1 MTNPTVNKHRNIRL
15 AERLATILMRLYAGE
30 NLSRQQLTEEF
41 GISER
46 TVFRDLGRLAG
57 LIEQDGQGKYRIS
70 AVLRQQMR
78 QESLRRFAKLLGA
91 DGLALGEGKAGF
103 DMLYDALLNETVL
116 IKDLHYESM
125 VPSSAQFVRLEHAI
139 RNKQLCSFVYK
150 GKRRL
155 VAPYRLVNWQGF
167 WYLAGVEQEKL
178 KAFIVDSI
186 TELLES
192 ETRFEPD
199 PAVIA
204 EIEAE
209 DGVWYSTEKQTV
221 IIEVAAQAAHYFE
234 RRPIFPRQQLLK
246 KWPDGRLHLQATIGP
261 IEQILPL
268 LRSWLPCIKVI
279 SPAEVFIMLV
289 GTCALCFQT
298 QDPGSTDGDRC
309 SD

>member
-1 MTNPTVNKHRNIRL
+1 MTNPTVNKHRNTRL

-30 NLSRQQLTEEF
+30 NLSRQQLIEEF

-125 VPSSAQFVRLEHAI
+125 VPRSAQFVRLEHTI
-139 RNKQLCSFVYK
+139 RNRQLCSFLYK
-150 GKRRL
+150 QKRRL

-192 ETRFEPD
+192 ETKFDPD
-199 PAVIA
+199 PAVIR
-204 EIEAE
+204 EIETE
-209 DGVWYSTEKQTV
+209 DGVWYSAEKQNV

-234 RRPIFPRQQLLK
+234 RRPIFPKQKLLK
-246 KWPDGRLHLQATIGP
+246 KWPDGRLRLQATIGP
-261 IEQILPL
+261 FEQILPL
-268 LRSWLPCIKVI
+268 LRSWLPFVQVI
-279 SPAEVFIMLV
+279 SPFNL
-289 GTCALCFQT
+289 T
-298 QDPGSTDGDRC
+298 QKINKELREIHFNTIS
-309 SD
+309 